1 MTDEQGKPYP
11 LHPDMRAVYV
21 DGVMCGYCTKKKN
34 MPLNMIKRFPD
45 NVQKDI
51 TAEVEKQL
59 GFSVRRV
66 SSVPEL
72 ASIETDREDDDE

>member
-1 MTDEQGKPYP
+1 
-11 LHPDMRAVYV
+11 MRAVYV
-21 DGVMCGYCTKKKN
+21 GGVMCGYCTEKKN

-51 TAEVEKQL
+51 TAEVEKLL
-59 GFSVRRV
+59 GLSVRRV

-72 ASIETDREDDDE
+72 ASFEETDREENEE